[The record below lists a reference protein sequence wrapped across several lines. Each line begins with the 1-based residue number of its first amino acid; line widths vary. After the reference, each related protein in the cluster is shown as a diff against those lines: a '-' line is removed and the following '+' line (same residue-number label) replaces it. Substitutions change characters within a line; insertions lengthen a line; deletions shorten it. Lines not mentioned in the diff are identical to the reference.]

1 MDKIDY
7 QIADNFCEEALVEL
21 QSCNDTPSWI
31 INHTDLYNSISIKPE
46 GRPSIANQNYNGVR
60 YHYIGEFHY
69 TYEKKVYEED
79 ILNHRTQYGAV
90 VYFIERMNIAKINEL
105 LDPHQYSDKDK
116 PHFIEL
122 LNSVFEEFKENG
134 TKRLFSQNG
143 VCKGCNFGCKGYSF
157 ISDLDKS
164 HLDLVI
170 EESNERVKDIYDCTN
185 FAGST
190 TATGKRI
197 NIDPDNFPF

>member
-60 YHYIGEFHY
+60 YYYIGEFHS

-157 ISDLDKS
+157 VSELDGS
-164 HLDLVI
+164 HIELVL
-170 EESNERVKDIYDCTN
+170 EESNNRVKDIYDCSN
-185 FAGST
+185 FASGT
-190 TATGKRI
+190 KATGKRL
-197 NIDPDNFPF
+197 NLDPDNFPF